1 MEEATTKDRPDTKRE
16 DDPAAETRRP
26 ADNGLTFW
34 KAHMTGIR
42 PADLPFDLLRSDPQ
56 RYLELAHEIVRQ
68 NPTDHLAYFIR
79 HQAFSKLGHHGLA
92 LADVDKAI
100 ALSESN
106 ILLHNLRGL
115 VLRDLNRHQEAV
127 EEFSRARE
135 LDPESWVYIHAP
147 LFRAHSHALL
157 GNLEEALADCASLHE
172 DHWTPGLFGTP
183 PGTKQQVTEQ
193 IRRLADEARRR

>member
-1 MEEATTKDRPDTKRE
+1 MEEAPTEDRPDTERE

-34 KAHMTGIR
+34 KAHMTGMK

-56 RYLELAHEIVRQ
+56 RYLELTHEIVRQ
-68 NPTDHLAYFIR
+68 NPTDRMAYFVR
-79 HQAFSKLGHHGLA
+79 QQAFSELGHHELA
-92 LADVDKAI
+92 LADVDTAI

-127 EEFSRARE
+127 EEFSRGRE
-135 LDPESWVYIHAP
+135 LDPESWGRIFAP

-157 GNLEEALADCASLHE
+157 GNLDEALADCAALPE
-172 DHWTPGLFGTP
+172 DHWTPGLFGAP
-183 PGTKQQVTEQ
+183 PGTKQEVTEQ
-193 IRRLADEARRR
+193 IRRLAGEARRR